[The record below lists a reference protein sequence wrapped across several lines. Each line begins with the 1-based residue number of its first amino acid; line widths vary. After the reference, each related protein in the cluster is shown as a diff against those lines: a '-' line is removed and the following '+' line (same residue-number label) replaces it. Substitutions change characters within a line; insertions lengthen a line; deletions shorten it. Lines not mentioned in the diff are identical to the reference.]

1 MVVKTQFWIEFL
13 KLNLFLVCFS
23 KKNELSKFIKIR
35 NYKANYLLPKP
46 IISAYKFFDTLFEP
60 THSMLYHFVRS
71 VIFFFI
77 HLFINK
83 ERDNNSL
90 YSYCNFIKHA
100 CFAYANLIFCYCSFW
115 KKLCFIDRKAY
126 FKHQFDSFWNA
137 TVFSFSYLFSIDICT
152 IENHVHPLHIIVD
165 RNQEFIYVYFH
176 VIFRNARL
184 VRKKIV
190 ELNVKSKNG
199 KFLDCK

>member
-1 MVVKTQFWIEFL
+1 MNWVFKTQSL
-13 KLNLFLVCFS
+13 LSLFF
-23 KKNELSKFIKIR
+23 KKNELSKFIKIQ

-46 IISAYKFFDTLFEP
+46 IISAYKFFDTFEP

-83 ERDNNSL
+83 EHDNNSL

-115 KKLCFIDRKAY
+115 KLCFIDRKAY
-126 FKHQFDSFWNA
+126 LKHQFWNA
-137 TVFSFSYLFSIDICT
+137 AVFSFSYLFSIDICI

-165 RNQEFIYVYFH
+165 RNQEFIYVYFNF
-176 VIFRNARL
+176 VFRNAW
-184 VRKKIV
+184 
-190 ELNVKSKNG
+190 
-199 KFLDCK
+199 